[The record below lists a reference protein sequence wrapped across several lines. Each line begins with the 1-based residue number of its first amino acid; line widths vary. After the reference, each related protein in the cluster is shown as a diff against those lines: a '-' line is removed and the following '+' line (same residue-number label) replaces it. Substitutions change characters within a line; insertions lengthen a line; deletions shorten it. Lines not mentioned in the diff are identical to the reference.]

1 MKILSTGNASLK
13 LFPQVL
19 DGVDVGALAGPLH
32 YGHTVGGEPI
42 LKKRYSLVKR
52 HGPACGPLT
61 AKRVHAWC
69 TQRARGGPAS
79 GSLAATSRG

>member
-1 MKILSTGNASLK
+1 MGEVLRFDVATRLK
-13 LFPQVL
+13 PQYCVPNR
-19 DGVDVGALAGPLH
+19 VTTSA
-32 YGHTVGGEPI
+32 
-42 LKKRYSLVKR
+42 LVKR
-52 HGPACGPLT
+52 HGPASGPLT